1 MTLALYYDALTDV
14 SVTGCSDVTD
24 AGVSA
29 LAFRCRGLTRVNFT
43 GCCAVSDAAVIALA
57 SKCKGLLS
65 VNFQFCGD
73 SDGEITDDSVA
84 NLSECCPHLAEVS
97 IKLPLDFNTVARLL
111 IL

>member
-1 MTLALYYDALTDV
+1 MTLALYCDALTDI
-14 SVTGCSDVTD
+14 SVTGCDITD

-43 GCCAVSDAAVIALA
+43 SCWALSDAAVIALA
-57 SKCKGLLS
+57 NNCKGLVS

-73 SDGEITDDSVA
+73 SDGEITDDSVT

-97 IKLPLDFNTVARLL
+97 IKLSFRF
-111 IL
+111 